1 MKRTDFAGALYR
13 YFRDYLV
20 NDRGCSA
27 RTIETYRYAFIQF
40 IDYMENQLYDG
51 EYFIQNIRWKELQ
64 ASDPTKVQSVN
75 SNYSKEGLDLLEK
88 EGPKYQYGKGC
99 LSDGV
104 VGAWLSLVCG
114 LDEAIDRKKIL
125 SHLLSVHKYLSLIHI

>member
-40 IDYMENQLYDG
+40 IDYMENHL
-51 EYFIQNIRWKELQ
+51 NIGI
-64 ASDPTKVQSVN
+64 V
-75 SNYSKEGLDLLEK
+75 
-88 EGPKYQYGKGC
+88 
-99 LSDGV
+99 
-104 VGAWLSLVCG
+104 
-114 LDEAIDRKKIL
+114 I
-125 SHLLSVHKYLSLIHI
+125 

>member
-40 IDYMENQLYDG
+40 IDYMENHL
-51 EYFIQNIRWKELQ
+51 NIRPEKIELTHINVQ
-64 ASDPTKVQSVN
+64 NLQSFLLWLEREKKVSTSTRNQRLAAFKSF
-75 SNYSKEGLDLLEK
+75 SSFLKYDLPECLDNVIQIK
-88 EGPKYQYGKGC
+88 SFVFIK
-99 LSDGV
+99 
-104 VGAWLSLVCG
+104 
-114 LDEAIDRKKIL
+114 
-125 SHLLSVHKYLSLIHI
+125 

>member
-40 IDYMENQLYDG
+40 IDYMENHL
-51 EYFIQNIRWKELQ
+51 NIRPEKIEL
-64 ASDPTKVQSVN
+64 THINVQICNHFSCGW
-75 SNYSKEGLDLLEK
+75 SAKR
-88 EGPKYQYGKGC
+88 KYQRLHVTSG
-99 LSDGV
+99 
-104 VGAWLSLVCG
+104 SL
-114 LDEAIDRKKIL
+114 
-125 SHLLSVHKYLSLIHI
+125 LLRVSLLF